1 MKKWHLILIAIACMF
16 VIVITS
22 VGVIPV
28 LVYGGAV
35 LLDGMDFVTKADI
48 EIDSY
53 RLCQDADGKDV
64 VIVKYLLKNEGSE
77 PTSLFNESEIC
88 VYQNGVQLTE
98 CYDELPNECDY
109 DLEDQM
115 KYIKGGKTYDAEIA
129 YFLENTDDDVE
140 VEVLDYGLFDGK
152 KHKIFTI
159 QQTNVAT

>member
-16 VIVITS
+16 VIFITS

-64 VIVKYLLKNEGSE
+64 VIVKYLLKNEGVE
-77 PTSLFNESEIC
+77 PTSLINESTIS

-98 CYDELPNECDY
+98 CYDELPKECDY

-115 KYIKGGKTYDAEIA
+115 KYIKGGKTYYAEIA